1 MKKIASIL
9 GIVLICVCFSLILFD
24 SEDDSILSNLPIS
37 GTGDEIKGGDSAD
50 TKSNDSKVEEEEI
63 ATLQNVDEE
72 TNVKVTRNISAEC
85 TWAFDVTNPLKVYED
100 ADYFLKVSVK
110 TKEKTKYFVENTIMP
125 SSTYNVKV
133 LEVLKND
140 DDSIPKNIKLAV
152 NGGIVTVQDYVNTM
166 DEGTKSKANVDK
178 LSKKELEEYVLINDE
193 SYYELEQKK
202 EYFILVRDLTEDEAY
217 KGYYGLPDGGYDV
230 FEEINGEYVNVLTK
244 KVLTIPK

>member
-1 MKKIASIL
+1 
-9 GIVLICVCFSLILFD
+9 
-24 SEDDSILSNLPIS
+24 
-37 GTGDEIKGGDSAD
+37 
-50 TKSNDSKVEEEEI
+50 
-63 ATLQNVDEE
+63 
-72 TNVKVTRNISAEC
+72 
-85 TWAFDVTNPLKVYED
+85 
-100 ADYFLKVSVK
+100 
-110 TKEKTKYFVENTIMP
+110 MP